1 MDSYL
6 RDDDGEA
13 LRAQRVAVALFIA
26 RRLGFPGTA
35 TEAEW
40 RCVAEAAMALVEHL
54 AGPIAGVRPAECW
67 DRAIGRADADGRE
80 LLGAAVAGELA
91 RRERAGNESMGH
103 LAALGVGDEQA
114 C

>member
-40 RCVAEAAMALVEHL
+40 RCVAEAARSPGCARPSAGTERSGVPTPMAVNSWGRRWR
-54 AGPIAGVRPAECW
+54 ASWPDVSGPETRVWGIWPRWG
-67 DRAIGRADADGRE
+67 
-80 LLGAAVAGELA
+80 
-91 RRERAGNESMGH
+91 
-103 LAALGVGDEQA
+103 
-114 C
+114 